1 MELRGTTYKSAIGE
15 YFFFPVAFFYGRREI
30 APYSGM
36 IEREE
41 DVAWQKDK

>member
-15 YFFFPVAFFYGRREI
+15 YFFFPVAFFYGRSQI
-30 APYSGM
+30 VVYDGV

-41 DVAWQKDK
+41 DFKWQKDR